1 LPPLVTENA
10 ARAGAVT
17 SGRVFFP
24 LSQNQ
29 GVGRYEDVATLAD
42 DERALVARLRG
53 GDRAA
58 FRTLYARYAQPSFG
72 FLLRLCGRRELAED
86 LHQETWLAVARHAT
100 RLAADS
106 DVAAWIFTIAR
117 NQFRSAHRSAARAR
131 VPEAPAVETG
141 SAGQDD
147 PAAHDLERALGALPE
162 AHREILLLVGV
173 EGLAVEQAAA
183 VLSLRPD
190 AARQRLARARAA
202 LAARLTADAADAVP
216 AERRGAR

>member
-1 LPPLVTENA
+1 VTE
-10 ARAGAVT
+10 G
-17 SGRVFFP
+17 GHFFP
-24 LSQNQ
+24 LSQNR
-29 GVGRYEDVATLAD
+29 GVGRYEDVATLID
-42 DERALVARLRG
+42 DERALVERLRG

-58 FRTLYARYAQPSFG
+58 FRALYARYAQPSFG

-100 RLAADS
+100 RLASDS
-106 DVAAWIFTIAR
+106 DLAAWIFTIAR
-117 NQFRSAHRSAARAR
+117 NQFRSAQRSAARAR
-131 VPEAPAVETG
+131 VPEAPAVETAA
-141 SAGQDD
+141 AGQDD

-162 AHREILLLVGV
+162 PHREILLLVGV

-190 AARQRLARARAA
+190 AVRQRLARARAA
-202 LAARLTADAADAVP
+202 LAERLAAGAAIPAP

>member
-1 LPPLVTENA
+1 VT
-10 ARAGAVT
+10 GDG
-17 SGRVFFP
+17 SFFS
-24 LSQNQ
+24 LSQTAALR
-29 GVGRYEDVATLAD
+29 RYEDVATD
-42 DERALVARLRG
+42 DERALVERLRG

-58 FRTLYARYAQPSFG
+58 FRVLYGRYAQPSFG

-86 LHQETWLAVARHAT
+86 LHQETWLAIARHAT

-106 DVAAWIFTIAR
+106 DLAAWIFTIAR
-117 NQFRSAHRSAARAR
+117 NQFRSAQRSAARAA
-131 VPEAPAVETG
+131 VPEAAAFESVL
-141 SAGQDD
+141 AGQDD

-173 EGLAVEQAAA
+173 EGLAMDQAAA

-202 LAARLTADAADAVP
+202 LAERLAADPAR